1 MALFCLANS
10 WLNSVLQQNN
20 LLGAPT
26 PPSNKLLPLASS
38 SYVRSEGPIAE
49 WVSIMDDLGD
59 EDDARYTF
67 ICDARVVASCDNSY
81 KFFFPNEVIINR
93 SVQTLNSPSA
103 LVWMVTDVDLAPSE
117 PMALHLDE

>member
-1 MALFCLANS
+1 M
-10 WLNSVLQQNN
+10 
-20 LLGAPT
+20 
-26 PPSNKLLPLASS
+26 
-38 SYVRSEGPIAE
+38 RSEGPIAE